1 LLQTSGMLKSKWFLA
16 MMSCAAQML
25 AIAQSDVTIE
35 RELIARSNELM
46 SAVERQDRAA
56 LELIVADEFMLEVPG
71 DTSFTPRA
79 EWIDNAVNLKWE
91 GFKFHNVKV
100 RSFGE
105 VAVVSSLLDFKVT
118 TGIGIPISS
127 DVQVTDVWL
136 RRDGQWLIAV
146 RQLGADSLSG
156 TVQMVMGFLAALVLW
171 FLVWLFL
178 RLRKR
183 AKARKASAVVS

>member
-1 LLQTSGMLKSKWFLA
+1 MHMTKLFLA
-16 MMSCAAQML
+16 IVFCAAQVL
-25 AIAQSDVTIE
+25 AVAQSDVSIK
-35 RELIARSNELM
+35 RELVVRSNELM

-56 LELIVADEFMLEVPG
+56 LELLVADEFMLEVPG
-71 DTSFTPRA
+71 DTARTPRA

-118 TGIGIPISS
+118 TPIGIPISS
-127 DVQVTDVWL
+127 DVQVTDVWV
-136 RRDGQWLIAV
+136 RRNGQWLIAV

-156 TVQMVMGFLAALVLW
+156 TVRMVLGFLAALVLW
-171 FLVWLFL
+171 FLVSMFR
-178 RLRKR
+178 RLRRK
-183 AKARKASAVVS
+183 AKARSAPVMAS

>member
-1 LLQTSGMLKSKWFLA
+1 MTKVFLTMA
-16 MMSCAAQML
+16 FCASQML
-25 AIAQSDVTIE
+25 AVAQSDVSIE
-35 RELIARSNELM
+35 KDLIARSNELM

-56 LELIVADEFMLEVPG
+56 LELLVADEFMLEVPG
-71 DTSFTPRA
+71 DTARTPRA
-79 EWIDNAVNLKWE
+79 EWIDNAVNMKWE
-91 GFKFHNVKV
+91 GFKFHNIKV

-118 TGIGIPISS
+118 TGIGIPVSS
-127 DVQVTDVWL
+127 DVQVTDVWV

-156 TVQMVMGFLAALVLW
+156 TVRMVMGFLAALVLY
-171 FLVWLFL
+171 FLVRLFL
-178 RLRKR
+178 RLRRK